1 MTAPGAGLG
10 DGHGTIDRKKAA
22 GTIDRKVAKQDA
34 AKRAQVISLNVSF
47 KQFIHSLDIKPSSH
61 HLVFPDIIQLWRE
74 QQRQYP
80 GVQRGRDQGDYREER
95 NLVRKRN
102 FYLKKEVDQ
111 SWEEIAKGAS
121 SAKKVK
127 G

>member
-47 KQFIHSLDIKPSSH
+47 KQFIHSLDIKPRSIPSSSIAF
-61 HLVFPDIIQLWRE
+61 VDIIQLWRE

-80 GVQRGRDQGDYREER
+80 GVQRGRD
-95 NLVRKRN
+95 
-102 FYLKKEVDQ
+102 
-111 SWEEIAKGAS
+111 
-121 SAKKVK
+121 
-127 G
+127 

>member
-47 KQFIHSLDIKPSSH
+47 KQFIHSLDIKPRIPSSSIAF
-61 HLVFPDIIQLWRE
+61 VDIIQLWRE

-80 GVQRGRDQGDYREER
+80 GVQWGRD
-95 NLVRKRN
+95 
-102 FYLKKEVDQ
+102 
-111 SWEEIAKGAS
+111 
-121 SAKKVK
+121 
-127 G
+127 

>member
-61 HLVFPDIIQLWRE
+61 HLVFPDIIQL
-74 QQRQYP
+74 
-80 GVQRGRDQGDYREER
+80 
-95 NLVRKRN
+95 
-102 FYLKKEVDQ
+102 
-111 SWEEIAKGAS
+111 
-121 SAKKVK
+121 
-127 G
+127 

>member
-47 KQFIHSLDIKPSSH
+47 KQFIHIKPRIIPSSCICRH
-61 HLVFPDIIQLWRE
+61 HPALKRTAASVSRSSTRMRLGRLRRME
-74 QQRQYP
+74 KP
-80 GVQRGRDQGDYREER
+80 GSQ
-95 NLVRKRN
+95 
-102 FYLKKEVDQ
+102 KELLP
-111 SWEEIAKGAS
+111 
-121 SAKKVK
+121 
-127 G
+127 